1 MDNNEAYY
9 ILNVL
14 NIYYNETEHYT
25 LILDKRSSYFY
36 YSCDEDD
43 ILYEQSLAEEK
54 KHQLMVRK
62 SPIVIYENSQ
72 FSKSL
77 CETKYKDLVENLIHK
92 NDKLWEDIT
101 KIVKVER
108 KIEVKQL
115 TIVNG
120 KFQIHL

>member
-1 MDNNEAYY
+1 MDNHEAYY
-9 ILNVL
+9 ILTTL
-14 NIYYNETEHYT
+14 DIYYNETEHYT

-43 ILYEQSLAEEK
+43 IFYEESLAEER

-77 CETKYKDLVENLIHK
+77 CETKYKDHVETLIHEH
-92 NDKLWEDIT
+92 DKS
-101 KIVKVER
+101 
-108 KIEVKQL
+108 
-115 TIVNG
+115 
-120 KFQIHL
+120 